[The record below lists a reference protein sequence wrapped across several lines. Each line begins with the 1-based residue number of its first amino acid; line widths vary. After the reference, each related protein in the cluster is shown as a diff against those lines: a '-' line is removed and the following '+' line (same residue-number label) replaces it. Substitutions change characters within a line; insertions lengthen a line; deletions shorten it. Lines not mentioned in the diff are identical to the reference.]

1 MEDRLIIELFF
12 ERSEHAISE
21 LSKKYGELC
30 QTLSKRILH
39 NDQDAEE
46 CVNDAYLA
54 AWNTIPPERPDP
66 LSAYICRITRNVSL
80 KKYRSLT
87 AQKRNSRYDV
97 ILEEAAE
104 FLAAK
109 DSVEDELIAGEIAE
123 QINHFLGKLRQKDRV
138 IFVQRYWFCREIPEI
153 AKELDLSKN
162 YVNVHLH
169 RTRERLK
176 KYLRAEG
183 YLL

>member
-1 MEDRLIIELFF
+1 M
-12 ERSEHAISE
+12 ERSEHAIIE
-21 LSKKYGELC
+21 LSKKYGDLC
-30 QTLSKRILH
+30 RSLSKQILH

-46 CVNDAYLA
+46 CVNDAFLA
-54 AWNTIPPERPDP
+54 VWNSIPPEQPEL

-80 KKYRSLT
+80 KKYHSLT

-104 FLAAK
+104 FLVSK

-123 QINHFLGKLRQKDRV
+123 RINHFLGKIRQKDRV
-138 IFVQRYWFCREIPEI
+138 IFVRRYWFCREIPEI
-153 AKELDLSKN
+153 AKELGLSRN

-183 YLL
+183 YLS

>member
-12 ERSEHAISE
+12 QRSEHAVIE
-21 LSKKYGELC
+21 LSNKYGALC
-30 QTLSKRILH
+30 RSLSNQILQ

-46 CVNDAYLA
+46 CVNDAFLA
-54 AWNTIPPERPDP
+54 AWNTIPPAKPDP
-66 LSAYICRITRNVSL
+66 LSAYICRITRNISL
-80 KKYRSLT
+80 KKYHSLA

-97 ILEEAAE
+97 ILEEVSE
-104 FLAAK
+104 LLTAK
-109 DSVEDELIAGEIAE
+109 DSVEDELIAGEMAE
-123 QINHFLGKLRQKDRV
+123 RINHFLGKIRQKDRI
-138 IFVQRYWFCREIPEI
+138 IFVRRYWFCREIPEI
-153 AKELDLSKN
+153 AEELGLSRN

-176 KYLRAEG
+176 NYLRAEG

>member
-1 MEDRLIIELFF
+1 MEDRRIIELFF
-12 ERSEHAISE
+12 ERSEQGITE
-21 LSKKYGELC
+21 LSKKYGALC
-30 QTLSKRILH
+30 RSLSKQILH

-46 CVNDAYLA
+46 CVNDAFLA

-80 KKYRSLT
+80 KKYHTLT
-87 AQKRNSRYDV
+87 AKKRNSQYDV

-104 FLAAK
+104 FLTAK

-123 QINHFLGKLRQKDRV
+123 RVNHFLGKIRQKDRV
-138 IFVQRYWFCREIPEI
+138 IFVQRYWFCREISEI
-153 AKELDLSKN
+153 AKELDLSRN